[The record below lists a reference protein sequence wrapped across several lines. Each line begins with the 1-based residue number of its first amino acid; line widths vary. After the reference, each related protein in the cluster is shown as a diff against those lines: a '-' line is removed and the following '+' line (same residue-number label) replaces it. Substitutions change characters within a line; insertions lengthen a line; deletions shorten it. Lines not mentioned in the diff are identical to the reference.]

1 MSQNQTNPKYELEST
16 VAYAI
21 RHGLHEDEANAMSL
35 RSLQDFI
42 YLRRQGFEVREII
55 HSGQNPFLKQKMKE
69 ALLRRDLQENYQ

>member
-1 MSQNQTNPKYELEST
+1 MSNRAETQQELEST

-55 HSGQNPFLKQKMKE
+55 HSGQNPFLRQKMKE
-69 ALLRRDLQENYQ
+69 ALLHRDLQEDVT